1 MKWFTVYYRLNG
13 AKEIMTFMAESTE
26 AATQYVTDYYTV
38 RHKGIYGTPVVEAV
52 AAYSDFEAVKQ
63 AISAGGDQR

>member
-1 MKWFTVYYRLNG
+1 MKWYSVNYRLNG

-38 RHKGIYGTPVVEAV
+38 HHKGIYGIPVVEAV
-52 AAYSDFEAVKQ
+52 CAYADFEAVKE
-63 AISAGGDQR
+63 AVMRRCER